1 MYLDEET
8 GAAILADMAALRD
21 RVTGVLGSVLAGVDG
36 LLILNDAGPGIEPH
50 DIAAMAAATVG
61 LSRQLSFALR
71 QGPFQECTVR
81 GGNGYFAVY
90 GVGERAVLAVRAGE
104 GLNVA
109 RLHLEARAAAP
120 RLAEA
125 LRGYRVA
132 QPDHLFAT
140 S

>member
-8 GAAILADMAALRD
+8 SAAMLAEMAALRD
-21 RVTGVLGSVLAGVDG
+21 RVTGVLGCVLAGVDG
-36 LLILNDAGPGIEPH
+36 LLVLNDAGPGLEPH

-61 LSRQLSFALR
+61 ISRQISFALR
-71 QGPFQECTVR
+71 QGPFLECTVR
-81 GGNGYFAVY
+81 SSNGYFAVY
-90 GVGERAVLAVRAGE
+90 GVGERAVLAVRADD

-109 RLHLEARAAAP
+109 RLHLEARSAAP

-125 LRGYRVA
+125 LRGYPVA
-132 QPDHLFAT
+132 APAHLFGT